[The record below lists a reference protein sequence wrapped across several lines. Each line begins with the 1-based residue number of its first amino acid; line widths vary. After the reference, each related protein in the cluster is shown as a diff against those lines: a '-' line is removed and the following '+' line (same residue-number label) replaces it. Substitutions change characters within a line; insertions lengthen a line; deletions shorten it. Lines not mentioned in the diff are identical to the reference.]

1 MEKFGIFE
9 LLDTLSALI
18 SPEEKRAAPAE
29 PPHTA
34 DKAFAPPAYGE
45 PVPPPPAGAG
55 ALASFLDKHDRT
67 VKSIGGSAD
76 AKPPKP

>member
-18 SPEEKRAAPAE
+18 MPEEDRSAPAE
-29 PPHTA
+29 PPHAT
-34 DKAFAPPAYGE
+34 DKAFAPPAYGGE
-45 PVPPPPAGAG
+45 ADMPPPGAS
-55 ALASFLDKHDRT
+55 ALSSFLDRHDKT
-67 VKSIGGSAD
+67 VKNIGASAD